1 MKVAMPARWRRI
13 TAMLV
18 FVPYGYA
25 LALVVLHLA
34 SAPSVAAWVR
44 PSLGWTEAVLPL
56 AAAIQAGHKAAGH
69 PVYGMVN
76 AHLLA
81 VGHVSG
87 LAVCVVLVA
96 FGMRNTVPVLR
107 VLRSTLAQGRYVAWT
122 TWPLPV
128 LVLGYAAFGLAILL
142 VSVSGD
148 GHLRPDGS
156 FKGGRNAAALPGM
169 ALILAAQCAW
179 LCLAFGT
186 VLAAIS
192 INHGRYAMSEPEAEP
207 PAGA

>member
-1 MKVAMPARWRRI
+1 MPARWRRI

-25 LALVVLHLA
+25 LALVVLHRA

-87 LAVCVVLVA
+87 LALCVVLVA
-96 FGMRNTVPVLR
+96 LGMRNTASVLR
-107 VLRSTLAQGRYVAWT
+107 ALRRSSAQGANAAWT

-128 LVLGYAAFGLAILL
+128 YVLGYGGFGLAALL
-142 VSVSGD
+142 AVISGD
-148 GHLRPDGS
+148 GRLRPDGS
-156 FKGGRNAAALPGM
+156 FKGVRNAAALPGVM
-169 ALILAAQCAW
+169 LIFCAQFAW